1 MVDWTKIGEPVGKT
15 ASELERQHE
24 RKGSNIVSLSAA
36 RHRRAWNRHVATW
49 SGGDD
54 DHAA

>member
-1 MVDWTKIGEPVGKT
+1 MRRYDLELPDKAKT

-24 RKGSNIVSLSAA
+24 RKGRNIVSLSAA
-36 RHRRAWNRHVATW
+36 RHRRDWNRHVATW
-49 SGGDD
+49 NGGND